1 MRRLFG
7 LAVIL
12 SAGAVAGC
20 TDSPPTGQ
28 PSFDAAAGSGG
39 GGTSAASA
47 GTNGGGGTSAA
58 SAGTNGGGG
67 SGGGG
72 SGGGGSGGGALAGAG
87 GVAGGGAGHPGIDAG
102 VDAPSVGG
110 TSGAAGTVGGT
121 GGSAGTGGGA
131 GGAAGVSQLAPPA
144 ATGLV
149 ALNSDF
155 STTSLSILSTAGGL
169 LHADCVD
176 SATGSNGSSSKTISG
191 ITQLPSQPQRGG
203 AVVIVDSG
211 NGALTFVD
219 PVQCKITRQIS
230 IPGGAKT
237 DPLDVVIL
245 SDTKAY
251 VTRYTKNLAATDP
264 ALAGNDIVVMNPITG
279 ARIGQIGLDAYA
291 SVVPGATILVRPDKA
306 IIANGKVVVTL
317 NEIDAGY
324 AHYGEG
330 KIVVVDPATDQV
342 VASVA
347 LTGLYDCQGMDYVAA
362 TKTLLVSCGGAF
374 HSQNQ
379 PLESG
384 IAVVDLGASPPSLT
398 RSISAVAFDD
408 RPVNFSWVL
417 ALPPSAGG
425 TRGFAVTN
433 DTTNFTDPDALFAF
447 DYVLGTATK
456 IASGDAYTLG
466 RSAGVPGLLLV
477 PDANFSTPL
486 IKLFDVSA
494 SPHATTGFTSDP
506 VTGLPPQEVA
516 AY

>member
-1 MRRLFG
+1 MRRLFF

-12 SAGAVAGC
+12 STGAVAAC

-58 SAGTNGGGG
+58 SAGT
-67 SGGGG
+67 
-72 SGGGGSGGGALAGAG
+72 SGGGGSGGGASAGAG
-87 GVAGGGAGHPGIDAG
+87 GVAGGGAGQPGIDAG
-102 VDAPSVGG
+102 EDAPSVGG
-110 TSGAAGTVGGT
+110 TSGAAGTG
-121 GGSAGTGGGA
+121 GGS
-131 GGAAGVSQLAPPA
+131 GGAAGVPQLAPPA

-155 STTSLSILSTAGGL
+155 SVTSLSILSTAGGL

-191 ITQLPSQPQRGG
+191 NAQLPSQPQRGG
-203 AVVIVDSG
+203 AVVIVDSD

-219 PVQCKITRQIS
+219 PAQCKITRQIS

-245 SDTKAY
+245 SDAKAY
-251 VTRYTKNLAATDP
+251 VTRYTKNLVATDP

-279 ARIGQIGLDAYA
+279 ARIGQIGLDVYA
-291 SVVPGATILVRPDKA
+291 SVVSGATILVRPDRA
-306 IIANGKVVVTL
+306 IIANGKVVVSL
-317 NEIDAGY
+317 NEVDAGY

-342 VASVA
+342 VAGVA

-466 RSAGVPGLLLV
+466 RSAGAPGLLLV
-477 PDANFSTPL
+477 PDANFSTPQ

>member
-1 MRRLFG
+1 MRRLSC

-12 SAGAVAGC
+12 STGALAGC
-20 TDSPPTGQ
+20 ADNPPTGQ

-39 GGTSAASA
+39 GGTSAGSA
-47 GTNGGGGTSAA
+47 GTSGGGGTSAA

-67 SGGGG
+67 SGGG
-72 SGGGGSGGGALAGAG
+72 ALAGIG
-87 GVAGGGAGHPGIDAG
+87 GVAGGGAGKPGIDAG
-102 VDAPSVGG
+102 VDARSVGG
-110 TSGAAGTVGGT
+110 TSGAAGGV
-121 GGSAGTGGGA
+121 GGSAGAAGGVAGSGGSA
-131 GGAAGVSQLAPPA
+131 GSVGGSGGAAGVPQLAPPA

-155 STTSLSILSTAGGL
+155 SVTSLSILSMAGGL

-176 SATGSNGSSSKTISG
+176 SATGSTGSSSKTISG
-191 ITQLPSQPQRGG
+191 NTQLPSQPQRGG
-203 AVVIVDSG
+203 AVVIVDAD

-219 PVQCKITRQIS
+219 PVQCKITRQIA

-237 DPLDVVIL
+237 DPLDLVIL

-251 VTRYTKNLAATDP
+251 VTRYTKNLAASDP
-264 ALAGNDIVVMNPITG
+264 ALAGNDIVVMNPVSG

-291 SVVPGATILVRPDKA
+291 SVVSGATILVRPDRA
-306 IIANGKVVVTL
+306 IIANGKVVVSL
-317 NEIDAGY
+317 DEIDAGY

-374 HSQNQ
+374 GSQNQ

-384 IAVVDLGASPPSLT
+384 IAVVDLGASPPRLT

-417 ALPPSAGG
+417 ALPPSGGG

-433 DTTNFTDPDALFAF
+433 DAINFSAPDALYAF

-456 IASGDAYTLG
+456 VASGNAYTLG

-477 PDANFSTPL
+477 PDASFSTPQ
-486 IKLFDVSA
+486 IRLFDVTA
-494 SPHATTGFTSDP
+494 TPRATTGFTSDP

>member
-1 MRRLFG
+1 MRRLFC

-12 SAGAVAGC
+12 SAGALAGC
-20 TDSPPTGQ
+20 ADSPPTGQ

-39 GGTSAASA
+39 GGTSAGSA
-47 GTNGGGGTSAA
+47 GT
-58 SAGTNGGGG
+58 
-67 SGGGG
+67 
-72 SGGGGSGGGALAGAG
+72 SGGGGSGGGAIAG
-87 GVAGGGAGHPGIDAG
+87 AGGGAGNPGIDAG

-110 TSGAAGTVGGT
+110 TSGAAGTVGG
-121 GGSAGTGGGA
+121 AGTGGGS
-131 GGAAGVSQLAPPA
+131 GGAAGVPQLAPPA

-191 ITQLPSQPQRGG
+191 NTQLPSQPQRGG
-203 AVVIVDSG
+203 AVVIVDSD

-219 PVQCKITRQIS
+219 PVQCRITRQIA

-251 VTRYTKNLAATDP
+251 VTRYTKNLAAADP
-264 ALAGNDIVVMNPITG
+264 ALAGNDVVLMNPTNG
-279 ARIGQIGLDAYA
+279 ARLGQIGLDAYA
-291 SVVPGATILVRPDKA
+291 SVVSGATILVRPDKA
-306 IIANGKVVVTL
+306 IIANGKVVVSL
-317 NEIDAGY
+317 DEIDAGY

-330 KIVVVDPATDQV
+330 KIVVIDPATDQV

-374 HSQNQ
+374 GSQNQ

-384 IAVVDLGASPPSLT
+384 IAVVDLGASPPRLT

-417 ALPPSAGG
+417 ALPPSGGG

-433 DTTNFTDPDALFAF
+433 DTINFSDPDALYAF

-456 IASGDAYTLG
+456 VASGNAYTLG

-477 PDANFSTPL
+477 PDASFSTPQ
-486 IKLFDVSA
+486 IKLFDVTA
-494 SPHATTGFTSDP
+494 APHVTTGFTSDP